1 MLTLYL
7 IAAIA
12 LVISFFF
19 NREKTKNA
27 LKIGWKKFNKILG
40 TYLKLLIILSFILL
54 ISDEMII
61 KYLGG
66 HIPIIGL
73 LVGLIVGSIT
83 MMPGFIAYPLAGI
96 LVDKGVDYMVVAAF
110 ITTLML
116 VGVATYPVEKEY
128 FGIKA
133 TIWRNIAG
141 FIISAIIAIAAGI
154 MYGEVLI

>member
-54 ISDEMII
+54 VSDKMII

-116 VGVATYPVEKEY
+116 VGVATYPEEKEY

-133 TIWRNIAG
+133 TIWRNAAG
-141 FIISAIIAIAAGI
+141 FIIAGI
-154 MYGEVLI
+154 VALSAGLLYGEVF

>member
-54 ISDEMII
+54 VSDKMII

-133 TIWRNIAG
+133 TIWRNAAG
-141 FIISAIIAIAAGI
+141 FIIAAIVALSAGLL
-154 MYGEVLI
+154 YGEVF

>member
-1 MLTLYL
+1 MSTLYL
-7 IAAIA
+7 IASAA
-12 LVISFFF
+12 LIISFFF
-19 NREKTKNA
+19 NKEKTKKA

-54 ISDEMII
+54 ISDKMII

-96 LVDKGVDYMVVAAF
+96 LVDKGVDYMVVASF

-128 FGIKA
+128 FGVKA
-133 TIWRNIAG
+133 TIWRNAAG
-141 FIISAIIAIAAGI
+141 FVIAAIVALSAGLL
-154 MYGEVLI
+154 YGEVF

>member
-1 MLTLYL
+1 MGTLYIISL
-7 IAAIA
+7 LA
-12 LVISFFF
+12 LSISFIF
-19 NREKTKNA
+19 NQEKTKKA

-40 TYLKLLIILSFILL
+40 TYLKLLVILSFILL

-61 KYLGG
+61 RYLGG
-66 HIPIIGL
+66 HAPAIGLIIGL
-73 LVGLIVGSIT
+73 IAGSIT

-96 LVDKGVDYMVVAAF
+96 LVDKGVSYMVVAAF

-133 TIWRNIAG
+133 TIWRNVAG
-141 FIISAIIAIAAGI
+141 FIIAAIIAISTGLI
-154 MYGEVLI
+154 YGEVL

>member
-96 LVDKGVDYMVVAAF
+96 LVDKGVDYMVVAGF
-110 ITTLML
+110 VTSLMM
-116 VGVATYPVEKEY
+116 VGVLTFPVEKEY
-128 FGIKA
+128 FGVKG
-133 TIWRNIAG
+133 TIYRNVVSVVIA
-141 FIISAIIAIAAGI
+141 IIIAISTGI
-154 MYGEVLI
+154 FYGELF

>member
-1 MLTLYL
+1 MGTLYIIAIISL
-7 IAAIA
+7 I
-12 LVISFFF
+12 ISFCF
-19 NREKTKNA
+19 NKEKTINA

-40 TYLKLLIILSFILL
+40 TYLKLLIILSLILL
-54 ISDEMII
+54 ISDETII

-66 HIPIIGL
+66 HIPIIGIL
-73 LVGLIVGSIT
+73 IGLIVGSIT

-96 LVDKGVDYMVVAAF
+96 LVDKGVDYMVVGAF

-133 TIWRNIAG
+133 TIWRNAAG
-141 FIISAIIAIAAGI
+141 FIIAAIIALSMGI
-154 MYGEVLI
+154 LYGEVF

>member
-19 NREKTKNA
+19 NREKTKKA

-73 LVGLIVGSIT
+73 LVGLVVGSIT

-133 TIWRNIAG
+133 TIWRNAAG
-141 FIISAIIAIAAGI
+141 FIIAAIVALSAGLL
-154 MYGEVLI
+154 YGEVF

>member
-7 IAAIA
+7 IATIG
-12 LVISFFF
+12 LVISLFF
-19 NREKTKNA
+19 NREKTKKA

-54 ISDEMII
+54 ISDKMII

-133 TIWRNIAG
+133 TIWRNAAG
-141 FIISAIIAIAAGI
+141 FIIAAIVALSAGLL
-154 MYGEVLI
+154 YGEVF